1 MDCIFFFY
9 FIFALVFSI
18 IVLALCN
25 LISLLDNREI
35 CLFEVSGSCICIY
48 YRAISIPAQGR

>member
-1 MDCIFFFY
+1 MYGLHFFFYY

-25 LISLLDNREI
+25 LISLLDNRKF
-35 CLFEVSGSCICIY
+35 CLLEVSGS
-48 YRAISIPAQGR
+48 